1 LVTAR
6 VKSEGNAAI
15 LAVFLRNG
23 RQFDTFCLYDE
34 DPMTPEKIGRYV
46 VTGELGKGAMG
57 VVYRATDPNIGRT
70 LALKTMLLDI
80 HGASSKDMLAR
91 FQNEARA
98 AGVLNHRNLV
108 TIYDAG
114 EADGMFYIAMEFISG
129 ATLAGLLQQ
138 RKTLS
143 PEEAAGIGAQICE
156 GLDYAHYKGVIHR
169 DIKPANIMIAGDGTV
184 KIMDFGIAKAGAGLT
199 HTGEVLGTPNYMSP
213 EQVRGRVLDGRTDL
227 FSTGVMLYEM
237 LTGEK
242 PFNANS
248 VTTIIY
254 KIINEVPPPPRE
266 LDASI
271 PCGLSA
277 VIAKAMAKSPEE
289 RYQSGSAMA
298 AALED
303 PFTLSSE
310 LTAGTADQVVTT
322 HFFSATG
329 SSAPAGIQNT
339 ISGTAI
345 LAPVAVAEPAF
356 TPAVVLDTTSRKQVA
371 PAEPEVERTIAVP
384 PPKPVVAQR
393 APAPAKKFGQG
404 LVFALVLLATIGLL
418 GLANAARKQKVQ
430 LAVQAAA
437 KQPAAAPVSAAT
449 QLRVTQPSPQVSRKP
464 ATAELQTVAE
474 VKLAVE
480 SGELKV
486 TSDPAGAQV
495 EIDGRMLRNWTTPF
509 TTPALHAGHHTLLV
523 SLDGY
528 KPITQKVEVAANHKT
543 PISFSLE
550 QLKATLA
557 VTSDPPGAN
566 IVVDGIPTGQV
577 TPAQI
582 TVDPGQHK
590 VAVRKQGYRSAETL
604 ADAGPG
610 QTLNFSPQL
619 QQGTGEG
626 LGAKGK
632 LAAWRNFEE
641 TGQLPAGKGG
651 LQIRTNPP
659 GAQITVNDI
668 PVPRT
673 TPFRFPVA
681 PGTYR
686 VRLSMNG
693 YYAITKIV
701 QVDAGNMTQVSE
713 KLQAK

>member
-1 LVTAR
+1 
-6 VKSEGNAAI
+6 
-15 LAVFLRNG
+15 
-23 RQFDTFCLYDE
+23 
-34 DPMTPEKIGRYV
+34 
-46 VTGELGKGAMG
+46 
-57 VVYRATDPNIGRT
+57 
-70 LALKTMLLDI
+70 
-80 HGASSKDMLAR
+80 
-91 FQNEARA
+91 
-98 AGVLNHRNLV
+98 VLNHRNIV

-129 ATLAGLLQQ
+129 ATLAGLLRE

-143 PEEAAGIGAQICE
+143 PEEAARIGAQICE

-169 DIKPANIMIAGDGTV
+169 DIKPANIMIASDGTV
-184 KIMDFGIAKAGAGLT
+184 KIMDFGIAKAGGGLT

-271 PCGLSA
+271 PSGMSA
-277 VIAKAMAKSPEE
+277 VIAKAMAKSPDE

-310 LTAGTADQVVTT
+310 LVSGTADGAAVTT
-322 HFFSATG
+322 HFFAATG
-329 SSAPAGIQNT
+329 SSPIAGIQNT
-339 ISGTAI
+339 ISGTAV
-345 LAPVAVAEPAF
+345 LSAVAVAEPAF
-356 TPAVVLDTTSRKQVA
+356 TPAVVLDTTSRSNPALVEHAKAVAADPQVEKTL
-371 PAEPEVERTIAVP
+371 AEPTPHPAVVRN
-384 PPKPVVAQR
+384 VV
-393 APAPAKKFGQG
+393 PITTSKGGQG
-404 LVFALVLLATIGLL
+404 FVFALVAVAVICLL
-418 GLANAARKQKVQ
+418 GMANAARKHKAELAAVKQTAAQSRSAAEPPAQVQVKV
-430 LAVQAAA
+430 
-437 KQPAAAPVSAAT
+437 AAPTV
-449 QLRVTQPSPQVSRKP
+449 
-464 ATAELQTVAE
+464 QTVAAIKPAE
-474 VKLAVE
+474 ETRPVIE
-480 SGELKV
+480 TGELRIS
-486 TSDPAGAQV
+486 SDPAGARV
-495 EIDGRMLRNWTTPF
+495 EIDGRALNDWTTPF
-509 TTPALHAGHHTLLV
+509 TSPTLRTGKHTLQV
-523 SLDGY
+523 TLDGY
-528 KPITQKVEVAANHKT
+528 KPVTRKVDVVADEKT
-543 PISFSLE
+543 PVNFAME

-557 VTSDPPGAN
+557 ISSDPTGAN
-566 IVVDGIPTGQV
+566 IEVDGIPTGKV

-590 VAVRKQGYRSAETL
+590 VAVRKQGYRWAETL

-610 QTLNFSPQL
+610 QILNFSPQL
-619 QQGTGEG
+619 QQGMGDG
-626 LGAKGK
+626 LGAKNK
-632 LAAWRNFEE
+632 LAAWRTFEQ

-668 PVPRT
+668 PVPRA

-686 VRLSMNG
+686 VRLSMDG

-701 QVDAGNMTQVSE
+701 QVDAGSMTQVNE
-713 KLQAK
+713 KLQGK

>member
-1 LVTAR
+1 
-6 VKSEGNAAI
+6 
-15 LAVFLRNG
+15 
-23 RQFDTFCLYDE
+23 
-34 DPMTPEKIGRYV
+34 MTPEKIGRYV

-70 LALKTMLLDI
+70 LALKTMRLDI
-80 HGASSKDMLAR
+80 HGANSADMLKR

-98 AGVLNHRNLV
+98 AGVLNHRNIV

-114 EADGMFYIAMEFISG
+114 EADGMFYIAMEFIAG
-129 ATLAGLLQQ
+129 ATLAGLLRD

-143 PEEAAGIGAQICE
+143 PMEAADIGAQICE

-266 LDASI
+266 LDGSI
-271 PCGLSA
+271 PSGMSA
-277 VIAKAMAKSPEE
+277 VIGKAMAKSPDE

-303 PFTLSSE
+303 PFTLSNE
-310 LTAGTADQVVTT
+310 LTSGTADQAVVTT
-322 HFFSATG
+322 HFFAATG
-329 SSAPAGIQNT
+329 SGPAAGIQNT
-339 ISGTAI
+339 ISGTAV
-345 LAPVAVAEPAF
+345 LAPPPVAEPAF
-356 TPAVVLDTTSRKQVA
+356 TPAVVLDTTSRNGIVPVA
-371 PAEPEVERTIAVP
+371 PQIEKTIAVA
-384 PPKPVVAQR
+384 PPKPVVPVRVVPVA
-393 APAPAKKFGQG
+393 AKKRGQG
-404 LVFALVLLATIGLL
+404 LVFALVALAVVCLL
-418 GLANAARKQKVQ
+418 GLANAARKHKAE
-430 LAVQAAA
+430 LTAE
-437 KQPAAAPVSAAT
+437 AAAPSNAPLAIAA
-449 QLRVTQPSPQVSRKP
+449 QPTPQVSERP
-464 ATAELQTVAE
+464 TTATVQTVAE
-474 VKLAVE
+474 VKPADETRRVAE
-480 SGELKV
+480 TGELRI
-486 TSDPAGAQV
+486 TSAPAGAQV
-495 EIDGRMLRNWTTPF
+495 EIDGRMLANWTTPF
-509 TTPALHAGHHTLLV
+509 TTPALHAGHHTLV
-523 SLDGY
+523 VTLDGY
-528 KPITQKVEVAANHKT
+528 KPVTQKVEVAANHKT
-543 PISFSLE
+543 PVDFSLE

-590 VAVRKQGYRSAETL
+590 VAVRKQGYRWAETL

-619 QQGTGEG
+619 QQGMGDG
-626 LGAKGK
+626 SGAKNK

-651 LQIRTNPP
+651 LQIRTNPA

-668 PVPRT
+668 PVPRK

-686 VRLSMNG
+686 VRLSMEG
-693 YYAITKIV
+693 YYPITKIV
-701 QVDAGNMTQVSE
+701 QVDAGNLSTIVE
-713 KLQAK
+713 TLQAK

>member
-1 LVTAR
+1 M
-6 VKSEGNAAI
+6 
-15 LAVFLRNG
+15 LAVFLRTG
-23 RQFDTFCLYDE
+23 RQFDTFCPDEDDE

-46 VTGELGKGAMG
+46 ITGELGKGAMG

-70 LALKTMLLDI
+70 LALKTMRLDI

-98 AGVLNHRNLV
+98 AGVLNHRNIV

-114 EADGMFYIAMEFISG
+114 EADGMFYIAMEFIAGS
-129 ATLAGLLQQ
+129 TLAGLLRE

-143 PEEAAGIGAQICE
+143 PEEAARIGAQICE

-227 FSTGVMLYEM
+227 FSTGVILYEM

-271 PCGLSA
+271 PSGMSA
-277 VIAKAMAKSPEE
+277 VIAKAMAKSPDE

-310 LTAGTADQVVTT
+310 LVSGTADGASVTT
-322 HFFSATG
+322 HFFAATG
-329 SSAPAGIQNT
+329 SSQAAGIRNT
-339 ISGTAI
+339 ISGTAV
-345 LAPVAVAEPAF
+345 LTPVAVAEPAF
-356 TPAVVLDTTSRKQVA
+356 TPAVVLDTTSHRNAV
-371 PAEPEVERTIAVP
+371 PAELPKVAAADPQIEKTLTAPRPHPAVVRN
-384 PPKPVVAQR
+384 VV
-393 APAPAKKFGQG
+393 PITTSKGGQG
-404 LVFALVLLATIGLL
+404 FVFALVALAVVCLL
-418 GLANAARKQKVQ
+418 GLANAARKHNKELVAAETKPV
-430 LAVQAAA
+430 AVQSAAA
-437 KQPAAAPVSAAT
+437 AANPVPAAKAIAPV
-449 QLRVTQPSPQVSRKP
+449 QKP
-464 ATAELQTVAE
+464 AETSEDAPPKPKLES
-474 VKLAVE
+474 VKLE
-480 SGELKV
+480 SSEPKSSASV
-486 TSDPAGAQV
+486 TPKKRESYLSLSSDPVGA
-495 EIDGRMLRNWTTPF
+495 EIM
-509 TTPALHAGHHTLLV
+509 
-523 SLDGY
+523 
-528 KPITQKVEVAANHKT
+528 
-543 PISFSLE
+543 
-550 QLKATLA
+550 
-557 VTSDPPGAN
+557 
-566 IVVDGIPTGQV
+566 VDGIPTGLT
-577 TPAQI
+577 TPTTL

-590 VAVRKQGYRSAETL
+590 VLLHKAGYRWAETL
-604 ADAGPG
+604 ADAGAG
-610 QTLNFSPQL
+610 QTVNFAPQL
-619 QQGTGEG
+619 QPANKFGSEKTR
-626 LGAKGK
+626 
-632 LAAWRNFEE
+632 LAAWRTFEQ

-659 GAQITVNDI
+659 GARITVNDI
-668 PVPRT
+668 PVPRA

-686 VRLSMNG
+686 VRLSMDG

-701 QVDAGNMTQVSE
+701 QVDAGSMTQVSE
-713 KLQAK
+713 KLQGK

>member
-1 LVTAR
+1 M
-6 VKSEGNAAI
+6 
-15 LAVFLRNG
+15 LAVFLRSG
-23 RQFDTFCLYDE
+23 RQFDTFCPDGDDE

-46 VTGELGKGAMG
+46 ITGELGKGAMG

-70 LALKTMLLDI
+70 LALKTMRLDI
-80 HGASSKDMLAR
+80 HGANSGDMLKR

-98 AGVLNHRNLV
+98 AGVLNHRNIV

-129 ATLAGLLQQ
+129 ATLAGLLRD

-143 PEEAAGIGAQICE
+143 PIEAADIGAQICE

-271 PCGLSA
+271 PSGMSA
-277 VIAKAMAKSPEE
+277 VIAKAMAKAPDE

-310 LTAGTADQVVTT
+310 LTSGTADGAAVTT
-322 HFFSATG
+322 HFFAATG
-329 SSAPAGIQNT
+329 SNQAAGIRNT
-339 ISGTAI
+339 ISGTAV
-345 LAPVAVAEPAF
+345 LTPVAVAEPAF
-356 TPAVVLDTTSRKQVA
+356 TPAVVLDTTSRNGVVPVVPPIEK
-371 PAEPEVERTIAVP
+371 TIAVP
-384 PPKPVVAQR
+384 AAKPVV
-393 APAPAKKFGQG
+393 PARVIPVAARKRGQG
-404 LVFALVLLATIGLL
+404 LLFAVVAIAVVCLL
-418 GLANAARKQKVQ
+418 GLANAARKHKKELVVAETKPV
-430 LAVQAAA
+430 AVQSAPAMASSAPAVKVTAPVQKAALSSADAPAQAKPKVESVNLETPEPKSSANAAA
-437 KQPAAAPVSAAT
+437 KK
-449 QLRVTQPSPQVSRKP
+449 R
-464 ATAELQTVAE
+464 
-474 VKLAVE
+474 E
-480 SGELKV
+480 SYLSLN
-486 TSDPAGAQV
+486 SDPAGA
-495 EIDGRMLRNWTTPF
+495 EIMVDGLPTGLTTP
-509 TTPALHAGHHTLLV
+509 TTL
-523 SLDGY
+523 
-528 KPITQKVEVAANHKT
+528 
-543 PISFSLE
+543 
-550 QLKATLA
+550 
-557 VTSDPPGAN
+557 
-566 IVVDGIPTGQV
+566 
-577 TPAQI
+577 

-590 VAVRKQGYRSAETL
+590 VLLHKAGYRWAETL
-604 ADAGPG
+604 ADAGAG
-610 QTLNFSPQL
+610 QTVNFAPQL
-619 QQGTGEG
+619 QPAEAFGREK
-626 LGAKGK
+626 AR
-632 LAAWRNFEE
+632 LAAWRTFEQ

-668 PVPRT
+668 PVPRA

-686 VRLSMNG
+686 VRLSMDG

-701 QVDAGNMTQVSE
+701 EVDAGNMTQVNE
-713 KLQAK
+713 KLQGK

>member
-1 LVTAR
+1 
-6 VKSEGNAAI
+6 
-15 LAVFLRNG
+15 
-23 RQFDTFCLYDE
+23 
-34 DPMTPEKIGRYV
+34 MTPEKIGRYV

-70 LALKTMLLDI
+70 LALKTMRLDI
-80 HGASSKDMLAR
+80 HGANSGDMLKR

-98 AGVLNHRNLV
+98 AGVLNHRNIV

-129 ATLAGLLQQ
+129 ATLAGLLRE

-143 PEEAAGIGAQICE
+143 AMEAADIGAQICE

-271 PCGLSA
+271 PSGLSA
-277 VIAKAMAKSPEE
+277 VIAKAMAKSPDD

-303 PFTLSSE
+303 PFTLSNE
-310 LTAGTADQVVTT
+310 LVAGTADGAAVTT
-322 HFFSATG
+322 HFFAATSAGT
-329 SSAPAGIQNT
+329 PAGMRNT
-339 ISGTAI
+339 ISATAA
-345 LAPVAVAEPAF
+345 LSPVAVAEPAF
-356 TPAVVLDTTSRKQVA
+356 TPTVVLDTTSRRSGT
-371 PAEPEVERTIAVP
+371 PIE
-384 PPKPVVAQR
+384 
-393 APAPAKKFGQG
+393 PAKAATLAPPTEKTIDAPSVHPAVVKHVVPVTTRKGGQG
-404 LVFALVLLATIGLL
+404 FVFALVAVAVVCLL
-418 GLANAARKQKVQ
+418 GFANAARKHKSE
-430 LAVQAAA
+430 LASAETKAGVMQSD
-437 KQPAAAPVSAAT
+437 PAAASSDPTPQQVPAAVQKPVAVSSESSETPKPKIEAAT
-449 QLRVTQPSPQVSRKP
+449 LDTPEPKNSAS
-464 ATAELQTVAE
+464 VAP
-474 VKLAVE
+474 KKRE
-480 SGELKV
+480 SYLSLN
-486 TSDPAGAQV
+486 SDPAGA
-495 EIDGRMLRNWTTPF
+495 EIMVDGLPTGLTTP
-509 TTPALHAGHHTLLV
+509 TTL
-523 SLDGY
+523 
-528 KPITQKVEVAANHKT
+528 
-543 PISFSLE
+543 
-550 QLKATLA
+550 
-557 VTSDPPGAN
+557 
-566 IVVDGIPTGQV
+566 
-577 TPAQI
+577 

-590 VAVRKQGYRSAETL
+590 VLLHKAGYRWAETL
-604 ADAGPG
+604 ADAGAG
-610 QTLNFSPQL
+610 QTVNFAPQL
-619 QQGTGEG
+619 QAANAFGREKTR
-626 LGAKGK
+626 
-632 LAAWRNFEE
+632 LAAWRTFEQ

-659 GAQITVNDI
+659 GAQITVNEI
-668 PVPRT
+668 PVPRA

-686 VRLSMNG
+686 VRLSMDG

-701 QVDAGNMTQVSE
+701 QVDAGSTTQVNE
-713 KLQAK
+713 KLQGK

>member
-1 LVTAR
+1 M
-6 VKSEGNAAI
+6 I
-15 LAVFLRNG
+15 
-23 RQFDTFCLYDE
+23 
-34 DPMTPEKIGRYV
+34 PEKIGRYV

-70 LALKTMLLDI
+70 LALKTMRLDI
-80 HGASSKDMLAR
+80 HGSSSSDMLKR

-98 AGVLNHRNLV
+98 AGVLNHRNIV

-114 EADGMFYIAMEFISG
+114 EADCMFYIAMEFISG
-129 ATLAGLLQQ
+129 ATLAGLLRE

-143 PEEAAGIGAQICE
+143 PEEAARIGAQICE

-271 PCGLSA
+271 PSGMSA

-310 LTAGTADQVVTT
+310 LIAGTADQAVVTT

-329 SSAPAGIQNT
+329 SGAPAGVQNT

-356 TPAVVLDTTSRKQVA
+356 TPAVVLETTSRKQVA
-371 PAEPEVERTIAVP
+371 PAEPVVERTIAVP
-384 PPKPVVAQR
+384 RPKPVVPAR
-393 APAPAKKFGQG
+393 VAPISAKKPGQG
-404 LVFALVLLATIGLL
+404 LVFAVVTIAVVCLL
-418 GLANAARKQKVQ
+418 GLANAARKHKAELAMKGAVNLNPPVVAVAPSSPSAPKAAPAPKATNIAQTAASKPEAAPPSAADQAKETRPKREMASQKEPAVAAKPLKAF
-430 LAVQAAA
+430 LAVN
-437 KQPAAAPVSAAT
+437 ST
-449 QLRVTQPSPQVSRKP
+449 
-464 ATAELQTVAE
+464 
-474 VKLAVE
+474 
-480 SGELKV
+480 
-486 TSDPAGAQV
+486 PAGADIM
-495 EIDGRMLRNWTTPF
+495 IDGRPTGQ
-509 TTPALHAGHHTLLV
+509 TTPA
-523 SLDGY
+523 
-528 KPITQKVEVAANHKT
+528 K
-543 PISFSLE
+543 IS
-550 QLKATLA
+550 
-557 VTSDPPGAN
+557 
-566 IVVDGIPTGQV
+566 
-577 TPAQI
+577 
-582 TVDPGQHK
+582 VDPGQHQ
-590 VAVRKQGYRSAETL
+590 VLVRKPGYGWSGTL
-604 ADAGPG
+604 ADAGAG

-619 QQGTGEG
+619 QLADEPPGRQKTRF
-626 LGAKGK
+626 
-632 LAAWRNFEE
+632 AAWRRFEQ
-641 TGQLPAGKGG
+641 TGQLPPGKGG
-651 LQIRTNPP
+651 LQVRTNPP
-659 GAQITVNDI
+659 GAQIMVNDI
-668 PVPRT
+668 PIPRA

-686 VRLSMNG
+686 VRVSMDG

-701 QVDAGNMTQVSE
+701 QVDAGSMTQVQE

>member
-1 LVTAR
+1 M
-6 VKSEGNAAI
+6 I
-15 LAVFLRNG
+15 
-23 RQFDTFCLYDE
+23 
-34 DPMTPEKIGRYV
+34 PENIGRYV

-70 LALKTMLLDI
+70 LALKTMRLDI
-80 HGASSKDMLAR
+80 HGASSSDMLKR

-98 AGVLNHRNLV
+98 AGVLNHRNIV

-114 EADGMFYIAMEFISG
+114 ESDGMFYIAMEFIAG
-129 ATLAGLLQQ
+129 ATLAGLL
-138 RKTLS
+138 RDRRTLS
-143 PEEAAGIGAQICE
+143 PEEAARIGAQICE

-271 PCGLSA
+271 PSGMSA
-277 VIAKAMAKSPEE
+277 VIAKAMAKSPDE
-289 RYQSGSAMA
+289 RYQSGSAMS

-310 LTAGTADQVVTT
+310 LTTGTADQAVVTT

-329 SSAPAGIQNT
+329 SGAAAGIQNT
-339 ISGTAI
+339 ISGTAV
-345 LAPVAVAEPAF
+345 LTPAAVAEPAF
-356 TPAVVLDTTSRKQVA
+356 TPAVVLDTTSRSPIA
-371 PAEPEVERTIAVP
+371 PAALEIERTIAVP
-384 PPKPVVAQR
+384 PPKPVVPAHPVAPKR
-393 APAPAKKFGQG
+393 LAPAAAKKGGQG
-404 LVFALVLLATIGLL
+404 LVFAVVAIAVVCLL
-418 GLANAARKQKVQ
+418 GLANAARKHKAE
-430 LAVQAAA
+430 LAVQAAV
-437 KQPAAAPVSAAT
+437 KQTAAATADSLNLPVAP
-449 QLRVTQPSPQVSRKP
+449 VTQPAPQASEKSSGGTVQTVADVKP
-464 ATAELQTVAE
+464 ATDAKPVVDT
-474 VKLAVE
+474 
-480 SGELKV
+480 GELRI
-486 TSDPAGAQV
+486 TSNPAGAQV
-495 EIDGRMLRNWTTPF
+495 EIDGRMLATWSTPF
-509 TTPALHAGHHTLLV
+509 TTPPLRAGRHTLV
-523 SLDGY
+523 VTLDGY
-528 KPITQKVEVAANHKT
+528 KPITQKIEVAANHKT
-543 PISFSLE
+543 PVDFSLE

-557 VTSDPPGAN
+557 VASDPPGAN
-566 IVVDGIPTGQV
+566 IIVDGILTGQV

-590 VAVRKQGYRSAETL
+590 VAVRKQGYRWAETL

-619 QQGTGEG
+619 QQQGAGEG
-626 LGAKGK
+626 QGAKGK
-632 LAAWRNFEE
+632 MAAWRNFEQ
-641 TGQLPAGKGG
+641 TGELPAGRGG

-668 PVPRT
+668 PVPRA

-686 VRLSMNG
+686 VRLSMDG

-713 KLQAK
+713 RLQAK